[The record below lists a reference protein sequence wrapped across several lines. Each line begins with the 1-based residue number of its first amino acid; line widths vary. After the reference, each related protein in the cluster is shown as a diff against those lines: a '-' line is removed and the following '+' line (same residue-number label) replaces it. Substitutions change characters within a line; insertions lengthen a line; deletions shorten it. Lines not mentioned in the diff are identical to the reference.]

1 MIEKFP
7 APITNTTLD
16 APGLSGPERVIFEYL
31 SGCILCTM
39 EPGVDKA
46 TIFSMD
52 SKGAVKNC
60 N

>member
-16 APGLSGPERVIFEYL
+16 APGLSGPERVIFEYF
-31 SGCILCTM
+31 SYCIPCKM
-39 EPGVDKA
+39 VPGVDKA

-52 SKGAVKNC
+52 SKGAVKSC